1 MSLSQGDAA
10 SNGATYP
17 AFTTSAGAASWP
29 HLVVLRR
36 GGARP
41 PLVLISG
48 QEGHGFGFRHLVKE
62 FDEEQP
68 LLALQLIGID
78 QDEPPDCPI
87 EEMAAV
93 FEVQV
98 RAACPHGPIIVGGY
112 SMGAAIAF
120 ELARRL
126 RAHGREVPL
135 LVSIDGFAPRYH
147 RTLIPPHVH
156 VLRHMRIA
164 LGHERTEKL
173 KSLRKRILDVLP
185 PSILGTEFRPGEND
199 RRKILLS
206 ILRYRAVMQYRPV
219 EERLPM
225 ALLLV
230 RASHPEEF
238 LAPRIRD
245 PLYGWQKYI
254 DGPVMAETIDGEH
267 LTFID
272 TDSASCAIVR
282 IITARIDEVISSS
295 RRLDTGFAVPGA
307 FSTHTK
313 GA

>member
-1 MSLSQGDAA
+1 MVSYPAYASAA
-10 SNGATYP
+10 STVGGGA
-17 AFTTSAGAASWP
+17 WP

-36 GGARP
+36 GGERP

-62 FDEEQP
+62 FDESQP
-68 LLALQLIGID
+68 LLALQLLGID
-78 QDEPPDCPI
+78 DDEPPDCRI

-98 RAACPHGPIIVGGY
+98 RAACPFGPIIVGGY

-120 ELARRL
+120 ELAKRL
-126 RAHGREVPL
+126 RAHGRQVPL

-156 VLRHMRIA
+156 VLRRMRIV

-173 KSLRKRILDVLP
+173 KSLRKRVMELLP
-185 PSILGTEFRPGEND
+185 PSIAGTEFREGEED
-199 RRKILLS
+199 PRKILLS

-219 EERLPM
+219 EERLRM

-245 PLYGWQKYI
+245 PLYGWEKYI
-254 DGPVMAETIDGEH
+254 DGPVMAETVDGEH

-272 TDSASCAIVR
+272 TDATSRAIVQL
-282 IITARIDEVISSS
+282 ITARIDDVISSTG
-295 RRLDTGFAVPGA
+295 RLADASAPPAPPVGAVA
-307 FSTHTK
+307 AVARAK